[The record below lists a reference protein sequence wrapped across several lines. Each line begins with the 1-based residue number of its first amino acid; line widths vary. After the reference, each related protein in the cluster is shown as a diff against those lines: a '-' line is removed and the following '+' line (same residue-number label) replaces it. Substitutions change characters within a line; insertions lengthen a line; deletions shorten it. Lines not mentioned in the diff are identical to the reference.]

1 MNLRDLQYLLA
12 LAQHRHFGKAAEACF
27 VSQPTLSTQ
36 IMKLEASL
44 DVQLVERSARQVLL
58 TEAGAAIAVRARA
71 ALAEVDAI
79 REIAKLARAP
89 DAGTLT
95 LGVFPTLAPYWLPH
109 IVPRVLKRL
118 PKLELMLVEEKTEAL
133 IELLLAGKLDVAV
146 LAKPVDDDRLSSADL
161 FDEEFLLAVPRAHPL
176 AAQAHV
182 SLSDLKPHRLL
193 LLSEGHCLR
202 EHALAVCAQAGSDE
216 FEGFR
221 ATSLETLR
229 QMVAAG
235 IGATLL
241 PALATQ
247 APVPNNPAIT
257 LLNFEQPA
265 PMRSIAL
272 FWRKSSARSAL
283 FQKLVPLLGAVP
295 QRQ

>member
-12 LAQHRHFGKAAEACF
+12 LAQHRHFGKAADACF

-36 IMKLEASL
+36 IMKLEALL
-44 DVQLVERSARQVLL
+44 DVQLVERSARQVIL

-71 ALAEVDAI
+71 ALAEVEAI
-79 REIAKLARAP
+79 RDIAKLARAP
-89 DAGTLT
+89 DAGSLT

-109 IVPRVLKRL
+109 IVPRVLQRL
-118 PKLELMLVEEKTEAL
+118 PKLELMLVEEKTEVL
-133 IELLLAGKLDVAV
+133 LEQLLAGKLDVAV
-146 LAKPVDDDRLSSADL
+146 IAKPVDDDRLISADL
-161 FDEEFLLAVPRAHPL
+161 FDEDFVLAVPRTHPL
-176 AAQAHV
+176 AKQKHV

-202 EHALAVCAQAGSDE
+202 EQALAVCAQSGSDE

-235 IGATLL
+235 VGATLL
-241 PALATQ
+241 PSLATQ
-247 APVPNNPAIT
+247 PPVPNNPAIT
-257 LLNFEQPA
+257 LLSFEKPA

-295 QRQ
+295 QTQ